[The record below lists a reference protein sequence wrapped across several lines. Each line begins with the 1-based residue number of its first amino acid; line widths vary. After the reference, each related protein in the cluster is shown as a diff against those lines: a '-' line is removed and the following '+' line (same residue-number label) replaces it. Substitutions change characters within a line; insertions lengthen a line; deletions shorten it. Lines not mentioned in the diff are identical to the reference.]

1 MYEASLLRS
10 FNIYIVENLSH
21 SIISLVIVIAALS
34 IFGIRQPASRI
45 KFLLIPVIL
54 PALAAPLYYL
64 LSPDRFGL
72 PVIDV
77 DDWINIEAIIER
89 SGHSVHASYAFT
101 FVILTIVSFLLFKGI
116 MSLAA
121 VVWLPRRYPCVS
133 PDKSPQMYS
142 ILDRVLKVARTKRP
156 LVLLYPGR
164 DILCCAFGF
173 RQPYLLVS
181 KGALESLSEDDL
193 EAVVAHEIG
202 HIQRWDSW
210 LGFIVLTFRN
220 IFFFNPVVLLLCSP
234 ILKNA
239 ELAADE
245 LALSF
250 GPNRLSY
257 VESLVRIS
265 RIWSGFSVK
274 NSSVTCHFIRGR
286 AALKSRVLYALEE
299 NPMVTYPK
307 TNWIFSCTLVIL
319 IIGLFFIC

>member
-21 SIISLVIVIAALS
+21 SIISLIIVIAALS

-45 KFLLIPVIL
+45 KFLLVPVIL
-54 PALAAPLYYL
+54 PAMAAPLYYL
-64 LSPDRFGL
+64 ISPDRFGL
-72 PVIDV
+72 PVLDV
-77 DDWINIEAIIER
+77 DDWLNIEAFIER
-89 SGHSVHASYAFT
+89 STYAVHASYIFT
-101 FVILTIVSFLLFKGI
+101 FIILTVASFVLFKGI
-116 MSLAA
+116 VSLAA

-133 PDKSPQMYS
+133 SNQHPQIYY
-142 ILDRVLKVARTKRP
+142 ILDRVLKIAHTKRP
-156 LVLLYPGR
+156 LILLYPGH

-181 KGALESLSEDDL
+181 KGALESLSDDDL
-193 EAVVAHEIG
+193 EAVVAHEVG

-307 TNWIFSCTLVIL
+307 TNWIFSGTLVIL